1 MSPLM
6 VVDALS
12 TSLTCSLGD
21 VRSYLNNVLR
31 TEHEQTQADAK
42 LTEKYR
48 VDTQKIRQEIDKI
61 RTNTIIFQSSRC
73 SACNQDLE
81 LPSVHFMCQ
90 HSYHQQYVYILFKF
104 KILLVDLGSL
114 DLFRLWENFTF
125 LKKNSMAR
133 FFSIFFNGSLLSLYF
148 NQIHLKKF

>member
-21 VRSYLNNVLR
+21 VRSYLNSVLR

-48 VDTQKIRQEIDKI
+48 VDTQKIRQEIDNI
-61 RTNTIIFQSSRC
+61 RTNTIIFQSSKC
-73 SACNQDLE
+73 IACNQDLE

-90 HSYHQQYVYILFKF
+90 HSYHQQCVYISFEF
-104 KILLVDLGSL
+104 EILL
-114 DLFRLWENFTF
+114 
-125 LKKNSMAR
+125 
-133 FFSIFFNGSLLSLYF
+133 LL
-148 NQIHLKKF
+148 

>member
-6 VVDALS
+6 VIDALS

-21 VRSYLNNVLR
+21 VRSYLSSVLR
-31 TEHEQTQADAK
+31 TEHEQTQADTK

-48 VDTQKIRQEIDKI
+48 LDTEELRKEIEKIKSS
-61 RTNTIIFQSSRC
+61 TIIFQSSRC

-90 HSYHQQYVYILFKF
+90 HSYHQQLVAFFLSFYICKTILVRQLIWNLLLLFLF
-104 KILLVDLGSL
+104 ANNLFCLQIIHGNLISL
-114 DLFRLWENFTF
+114 RNLN
-125 LKKNSMAR
+125 
-133 FFSIFFNGSLLSLYF
+133 Y
-148 NQIHLKKF
+148 